1 MGLGTQSLLSEL
13 NITML
18 LVVASDSTAG
28 ISIASRLGLAKVKHV
43 EIRRLFVQDL
53 AQK

>member
-1 MGLGTQSLLSEL
+1 M
-13 NITML
+13 ML
-18 LVVASDSTAG
+18 IVASDSTAG

-53 AQK
+53 VKKGRLKLEKYLAY